1 MIKGIEIFKEYFR
14 DYKEQ
19 YVLIGGGA
27 CDVIFEDIGADFRAT
42 KDLDLVLIVEAL
54 TPEFGKR
61 FWDFIRDGGYKNKV
75 KSDGKPQFYRFD
87 KPQQSSFPF
96 MIELFTRTDAVF
108 DDSDHGCVP
117 IHLGE
122 EISSL
127 SAILMND
134 DYYKLLLQGKTIV
147 ADVVILSH
155 IFLIPFKAKA
165 WLDLSEKKASGF
177 SVSER
182 DIKKHKNDIAR
193 LSTILTG
200 NERCNLPEAV
210 KADMRQFIAQ
220 YETDPVEPKSLNIP
234 GLASSDIIEVLQK
247 VYL

>member
-27 CDVIFEDIGADFRAT
+27 CDMIFEDIGTDFRAT
-42 KDLDLVLIVEAL
+42 KDLDLVLIVEAI

-87 KPQQSSFPF
+87 KPQKSSFPF
-96 MIELFTRTDAVF
+96 MLGLFTRTDAVF
-108 DDSDHGCVP
+108 DDIDHGCVP

-134 DYYKLLLQGKTIV
+134 DYYKLLLQGKTVV

-155 IFLIPFKAKA
+155 IYLIPFKAKA
-165 WLDLSEKKASGF
+165 WLDLSEKKSSGYGI
-177 SVSER
+177 SER
-182 DIKKHKNDIAR
+182 DIKKHKNDIVR
-193 LSTILTG
+193 LSAILTG
-200 NERCNLPEAV
+200 NERCELPEAV
-210 KADMRQFIAQ
+210 KADMQQFIEQ
-220 YETDPVEPKSLNIP
+220 YETDPIEPKALNIS
-234 GLASSDIIEVLQK
+234 GLTASEIIEVLQK